1 MGAASSC
8 GDVFVC
14 NRKHENPD
22 ELFATATKFD
32 YGKDIDDAV
41 LAATNKS
48 ISQEGNLIT
57 LLNLSV
63 ECLGLPNLDT
73 FT

>member
-1 MGAASSC
+1 MGAAASGC

-22 ELFATATKFD
+22 ELHATTNRFNF
-32 YGKDIDDAV
+32 GKDIDDAV

-48 ISQEGNLIT
+48 IN
-57 LLNLSV
+57 
-63 ECLGLPNLDT
+63 
-73 FT
+73 